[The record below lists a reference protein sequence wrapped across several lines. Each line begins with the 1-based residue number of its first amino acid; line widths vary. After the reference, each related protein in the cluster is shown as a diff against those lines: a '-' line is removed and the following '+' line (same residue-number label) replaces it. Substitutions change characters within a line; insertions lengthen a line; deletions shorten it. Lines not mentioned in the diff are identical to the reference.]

1 MSSAF
6 IGVKPESY
14 HGLKSVSNLDKLN
27 LSEELIPA
35 ILELA
40 LACIIRESGTPNSFF

>member
-6 IGVKPESY
+6 IGVKPEPY
-14 HGLKSVSNLDKLN
+14 YVLKSVGNLDKLN
-27 LSEELIPA
+27 LSEELIPE

-40 LACIIRESGTPNSFF
+40 LVGSKPS

>member
-6 IGVKPESY
+6 TGVKPEPY
-14 HGLKSVSNLDKLN
+14 YVLKSVSNLDKMN

-35 ILELA
+35 TLELA
-40 LACIIRESGTPNSFF
+40 LVGSRPS

>member
-6 IGVKPESY
+6 IGARPEPY
-14 HGLKSVSNLDKLN
+14 YVLQSVSNLDKLN

-35 ILELA
+35 ILELH
-40 LACIIRESGTPNSFF
+40 

>member
-6 IGVKPESY
+6 IGVKPEPCY
-14 HGLKSVSNLDKLN
+14 VLMSVSNLDQMN

-40 LACIIRESGTPNSFF
+40 LVGSRPS